1 MSNLASDVMSVA
13 SGEVGYSRW
22 SDPEQGTK
30 YGRWYASMTGSSY
43 FGTNGVP
50 YCAMFVSWCF
60 NQAGASAVGLPGAY
74 CPTMLTAGKRAGKAV
89 SCAEARYGDLVYFDW
104 EGDGTSDHVGLV
116 EANYGSYLQTI
127 EGNTGNGQV
136 LRRTRSYSTVSGII
150 RPDYDGSV
158 ATGHTSATEAL
169 DVDGWWGTKTVSAC
183 QRALGTTVDGYV
195 SGQSAVDMASIGGA
209 PTDAWH
215 IGTGGSEMVS
225 ALQTKIGTDV
235 DGYFGSNSCRAL
247 QSYLGTTVDGV
258 LSRPSDAVKAL
269 QRRLNAG
276 TL

>member
-22 SDPEQGTK
+22 NDPEQGTK

-60 NQAGASAVGLPGAY
+60 SEAGANAVGLPGAY
-74 CPTMLTAGKRAGKAV
+74 CPTMLAAGKRADRAV

-158 ATGHTSATEAL
+158 ATGHASATEAL

-215 IGTGGSEMVS
+215 TGTGGSEMVS

-258 LSRPSDAVKAL
+258 LSRPSDVVKAL
-269 QRRLNAG
+269 QRSLNAG
-276 TL
+276 TF